1 MTGIW
6 RKDGD
11 KWSLVGP
18 SEFSNEE
25 ELHDR
30 IVEAPE
36 MLPLSGQPQIVAPY
50 REVPLGGGFA
60 DVLAFEAS
68 GRPVVIEVK
77 LSRNAE
83 ARRAVVAQALAYAAA
98 LHGATVEELE
108 TSILGSHLR
117 KEGHTTLANSIE
129 ETVPDSSGFYA
140 SLEDFLAEGS
150 FRIVFVLDEAPAQLV
165 TLAGY
170 LEVVADRITVDLV
183 TVSAYEVNGTQILLP
198 QRIDPERVPERE
210 PRRSAH
216 RQPQQWSDPDDGS
229 ELFRASI
236 DNVSDEEEAALLRQI
251 ADWADALHAEHLCD
265 LKSFTNLTN
274 GAATLYAR
282 LPDEPDRVSLAFAWN
297 HSDTARLY
305 INGTVVARRAP
316 RSQSR
321 VEEAANQE
329 FPSNQMRPKAITGDL
344 LDALTQAYR
353 EAAGKE

>member
-18 SEFSNEE
+18 SDYSNEE

-36 MLPLSGQPQIVAPY
+36 MLPLSGQPEIVAAY
-50 REVPLGGGFA
+50 REVPLGGGSA

-108 TSILGSHLR
+108 TGILGSHLR
-117 KEGHTTLANSIE
+117 KEGRTSLANSIE
-129 ETVPDSSGFYA
+129 EDVPDSSEFYA
-140 SLEDFLAEGS
+140 SLEEHLAEGS
-150 FRIVFVLDEAPAQLV
+150 YRIVFVLDEAPAQLV

-170 LEVVADRITVDLV
+170 LEVIADRITVDLV

-198 QRIDPERVPERE
+198 QRVDPEHAPELDRSRT
-210 PRRSAH
+210 RR
-216 RQPQQWSDPDDGS
+216 RQPSEWSGPYEGS
-229 ELFRASI
+229 EHYRQSI
-236 DNVSDEEEAALLRQI
+236 EDVSDGDEAALLRRL
-251 ADWADALHAEHLCD
+251 ADWGDALQQEGISTVESYSKD
-265 LKSFTNLTN
+265 GVDSS
-274 GAATLYAR
+274 LYPY
-282 LPDEPDRVSLAFAWN
+282 LLDERVNIAFAWN
-297 HSDTARLY
+297 YSGSARLY
-305 INGTVVARRAP
+305 VNGTVVARRAP
-316 RSQSR
+316 RSKPR
-321 VEEAANQE
+321 IEEAANQE
-329 FPSNQMRPKAITGDL
+329 FPGNQMRPKAITDEL
-344 LDALTQAYR
+344 LDALADAYR
-353 EAAGKE
+353 EAARKD